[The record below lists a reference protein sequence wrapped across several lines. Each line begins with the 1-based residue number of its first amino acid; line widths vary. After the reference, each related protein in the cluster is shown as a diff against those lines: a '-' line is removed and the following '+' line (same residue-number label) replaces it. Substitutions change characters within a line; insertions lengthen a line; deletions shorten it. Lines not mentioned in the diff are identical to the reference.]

1 MLPIIKWTG
10 SKRFQASSIVDKFPK
25 EINTYY
31 ECFIGG
37 GSVLGELME
46 RMLSTESIKV
56 NKIVCIDINED
67 LIGIWKLVRD
77 NPEKLIDG
85 YESLYNMYN
94 SSPEHEYKKKVYAEL
109 KNKYNDL
116 RRNNEDLEN
125 RSIIFNWLLRN
136 CFNGLVR
143 YSRNGDFN
151 TSCHFSRN
159 GIRPDKFKDIVYEWS
174 YDLNKFNVEFIAG
187 SYKDVIDIKNINVND
202 VMYLDPPYAN
212 DSGMY
217 DFDSFNNTEFFDFL
231 RKLNCTY
238 LLSYDGKSGKVN
250 NTFDVP
256 NDLYDSHEYIDSSQS
271 SFKRL
276 VKQEYVEVYDSLY
289 IKNKK
294 S

>member
-10 SKRFQASSIVDKFPK
+10 SKRFQASEIVDRFPK
-25 EINTYY
+25 EIDTYY
-31 ECFIGG
+31 ECFVGG
-37 GSVLGELME
+37 GSVLGELTE
-46 RMLSTESIKV
+46 RLILGNSIKV
-56 NKIVCIDINED
+56 NKIVCIDINDD
-67 LIGIWKLVRD
+67 LIEIWKLVKND
-77 NPEKLIDG
+77 PYKLILG
-85 YESLYNMYN
+85 YESLYNIYN
-94 SSPEHEYKKKVYAEL
+94 SSQDHEYKKRVYSEI
-109 KNKYNDL
+109 KDKYNNL
-116 RRNNEDLEN
+116 RRNHIEPEN
-125 RSIIFNWLLRN
+125 RAILFNWLLRN

-159 GIRPDKFKDIVYEWS
+159 GIRPEKFASIVKEWS
-174 YDLNKFNVEFIAG
+174 FNLGACDVEFISG
-187 SYKDVIDIKNINVND
+187 SYLDVIDLNNINPND

-212 DSGMY
+212 DNGMY
-217 DFDSFNNTEFFDFL
+217 DFDSFNNIEFFDFL

-250 NTFDVP
+250 NTFDMP
-256 NDLYDSHEYIDSSQS
+256 HDLYESHEYINSSQS